1 MATLEAVLNRIG
13 VSDIIALILTL
24 VSAFLWITQG
34 EIPESL
40 LSVTLIVVGFF
51 FGENTAKR
59 GMVAGAEAANPKPAP
74 PSIPGEE

>member
-1 MATLEAVLNRIG
+1 MEWLKDIIDRVGT
-13 VSDIIALILTL
+13 SDIIALILIL
-24 VSAFLWITQG
+24 VSAFMWVTQG

-59 GMVAGAEAANPKPAP
+59 GMQAGAEYANPRPNAP
-74 PSIPGEE
+74 LIGDKR